1 MFKKSTF
8 QSGVATCS
16 DFRNLCNRCKNYNR
30 ALQLVLHGAI
40 FFATCLAMLEKSRL
54 QVGRDMLHISFLLC
68 NLQCLKKA
76 HSSQELQLAVI
87 SEISVIVARTTIE
100 LYSWCYTVQFSL
112 QLVWQRWK
120 KVDCKLEET
129 CYTFHS
135 YSATCNVKKMFQS
148 GVATCSD
155 FKNLCNRCK
164 NYNRALQL
172 VLHGAIFFA
181 TCLATL
187 EKKVHCKLQET
198 CYMQKSLESLQELQS
213 SSTAGVTW
221 CNFLCNLCCNGV
233 ARKVALCNT
242 PSLQFVSQLFWAC
255 NNCTK

>member
-1 MFKKSTF
+1 MFKKSTFQSGVELAVISEISVIVARTTIELYSWCYTVQFSLQLVWQRWKKSIASWKRHVTRFILTLQLAMFKKSTF

-30 ALQLVLHGAI
+30 ALQLVLHSAI
-40 FFATCLAMLEKSRL
+40 FFATCLATLEKSRL
-54 QVGRDMLHISFLLC
+54 QVGRDMLHVSFLLC

-135 YSATCNVKKMFQS
+135 YSATCNV
-148 GVATCSD
+148 
-155 FKNLCNRCK
+155 
-164 NYNRALQL
+164 
-172 VLHGAIFFA
+172 
-181 TCLATL
+181 
-187 EKKVHCKLQET
+187 
-198 CYMQKSLESLQELQS
+198 
-213 SSTAGVTW
+213 
-221 CNFLCNLCCNGV
+221 
-233 ARKVALCNT
+233 
-242 PSLQFVSQLFWAC
+242 
-255 NNCTK
+255 